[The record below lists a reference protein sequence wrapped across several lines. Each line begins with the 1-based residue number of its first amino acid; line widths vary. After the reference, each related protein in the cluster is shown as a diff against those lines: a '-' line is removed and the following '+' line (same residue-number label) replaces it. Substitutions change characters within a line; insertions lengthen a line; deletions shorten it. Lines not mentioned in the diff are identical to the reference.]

1 MGQQEHREAQE
12 RRRVTGSPS
21 RPKRR
26 SIWLACACVASHSAL
41 SSLRLRTT
49 LNLSAELPPQ
59 SVGLVAVCTRA
70 QLPHNEL
77 PEHGTQHTSYPDG
90 GSCAERAPA
99 ASARALLDRRHLVRD
114 GASPLASSAPLQQH
128 FPISALAFARWQD
141 VSPSEGKASVLLRKA
156 DWPDHVSLEMPLRH
170 LVPGSQVPPPRVRC
184 TWPCPSTLPHPL
196 TPSIHSGRT

>member
-99 ASARALLDRRHLVRD
+99 ASARALLDRGHLVRD
-114 GASPLASSAPLQQH
+114 GASPLASRAHHCSNTFL
-128 FPISALAFARWQD
+128 FPPSRSLGGRTFLPQKARRRCCCARRTGQTT
-141 VSPSEGKASVLLRKA
+141 SRLRCHSGI
-156 DWPDHVSLEMPLRH
+156 WS
-170 LVPGSQVPPPRVRC
+170 RVRRC
-184 TWPCPSTLPHPL
+184 L
-196 TPSIHSGRT
+196 RRA